1 MGFLSLKDYGIIG
14 NQVSAALVSRMGSV
28 DWCCLPYLDSSSHFA
43 ALLDDNQGGNFQICP
58 KGNFESEQKYIEKTN
73 VLETYFETPLGTGL
87 VTDWMPVEDRCAR
100 DPAIFRNVRTLSGTI
115 EWTLSCTPRFRY
127 GADRAQ
133 AERRLSGILFR
144 GPTPGDIAYLSGT
157 LPIQISADARS
168 GHLEFEV
175 PEGTSAQFTWVF
187 GREKSSGATTPE
199 KTIAFW
205 QEMAHACQPGKV
217 CLFAGPWH
225 DSIVRSNLTT
235 KLLTSHFSGAVSES
249 ATTSLPS
256 LKGGSRNWDVRY
268 TWIHDSAFAYQ
279 AYTQLGQHE
288 DADDLFTWVSDIVI
302 RDGAD
307 GLQPVYTVDGGKYL
321 PEQDLTFLS
330 GYAGARPVRVG
341 NTSARHFQLDT
352 YGHVFLMAVQKFQI
366 HGNLPDGLWER
377 LSEIA
382 DYIAQAWRRPDR
394 GPWEVRSKPEH
405 FVASKVLC
413 WVALDR
419 ACWLAEAM
427 NLPILKRWKNE
438 AAILHRTICEQG
450 YDSITRTFV
459 RSFGEKNLDSSALLI
474 PLLGFLPPDDV
485 RVQGTL
491 DAIQTKLSEGVL
503 VHRYRGQDGL
513 PESDGA
519 HLIASCWF
527 ISCLALAGRTG
538 EASDR
543 LAELCTY
550 ATALGLFG
558 EQSDPTSGDP
568 SGNFPSASA
577 HFALVNSGI
586 YVGAALGRALQ
597 FEYLIGKPEIK
608 KERRSHA
615 A

>member
-28 DWCCLPYLDSSSHFA
+28 DWCCLPYFDSSSHFA
-43 ALLDDNQGGNFQICP
+43 ALLDDNQGGSFQICP
-58 KGNFESEQKYIEKTN
+58 KGSFESDQKYIEKTN
-73 VLETYFETPLGTGL
+73 VLETYFETPLGLGL
-87 VTDWMPVEDRCAR
+87 ITDWMPIEDQFNRE
-100 DPAIFRNVRTLSGTI
+100 PAIVRNVKTLSGTI
-115 EWTLSCTPRFRY
+115 DWVLNCTPRFRY

-133 AERRLSGILFR
+133 AERRRGGILFR

-157 LPIQISADARS
+157 LPIKISEDARC
-168 GHLEFEV
+168 GHLEFEI
-175 PEGTSAQFTWVF
+175 PEGRSAQFTWVF
-187 GREKSSGATTPE
+187 GREKPRDTSTPEATT
-199 KTIAFW
+199 TFW
-205 QEMAHACQPGKV
+205 KNLAHSCKPGKV

-225 DSIVRSNLTT
+225 DSVVRSHLTS

-256 LKGGSRNWDVRY
+256 LKGSSRNWDFRY
-268 TWIHDSAFAYQ
+268 MWIHDSAFAYQ
-279 AYTQLGQHE
+279 ALHQLDQTDE
-288 DADDLFTWVSDIVI
+288 AEDLFTWVSDIVI

-307 GLQPVYTVDGGKYL
+307 GLQPVYTLDGGKYL

-352 YGHVFLMAVQKFQI
+352 YGHVFLMAVQRFQT
-366 HGNLPDGLWER
+366 HKSLPVGLWEK

-427 NLPILKRWKNE
+427 DLPSQKRWKDE
-438 AAILHRTICEQG
+438 AATLHRTICEQG
-450 YDSITRTFV
+450 FDSISRTFV
-459 RSFGEKNLDSSALLI
+459 RSFGERNLDASALLI
-474 PLLGFLPPDDV
+474 PLVGFLPPDDV
-485 RVQGTL
+485 RIQGTL
-491 DAIQTKLSEGVL
+491 DAIQSKLSEGVL

-513 PESDGA
+513 PEADGA
-519 HLIASCWF
+519 HLIESCWF
-527 ISCLALAGRTG
+527 ISCLALSGRTG

-550 ATALGLFG
+550 ATPLGLFG

-577 HFALVNSGI
+577 HFALINSGI
-586 YVGAALGRALQ
+586 YVGAALGRSLT
-597 FEYLIGKPEIK
+597 FENLIGSQQIFKA
-608 KERRSHA
+608 RQSHA